1 MTWPN
6 GADVTDEPDLSE
18 NQNYLQRMLEDAGS
32 KVTVLTTL
40 HEDLQAIKDQQIR
53 FARRMLTV
61 CAMLALVAIAALAIG
76 IFLIGDVRDA
86 QRNAASATAGLTIVT
101 GQNRAFIDGLDE
113 VARKA
118 QENGAAT
125 SKQQCGELEKLKA
138 AIRAVIRSSPQGRS
152 IAADVAVNRFKRRD
166 CDKLPNAKPVA
177 P

>member
-1 MTWPN
+1 M
-6 GADVTDEPDLSE
+6 TDEPDLTE
-18 NQNYLQRMLEDAGS
+18 DQDYLQKMLEDSGT
-32 KVTVLTTL
+32 KVAVLTTL
-40 HEDLQAIKDQQIR
+40 HDDLQAIKDQQVR

-61 CAMLALVAIAALAIG
+61 CGALAFVAIAALAIG
-76 IFLIGDVRDA
+76 IVLIGDVREA

-101 GQNRAFIDGLDE
+101 AQNRNFIDGLDE

-118 QENGAAT
+118 QENGATT

-138 AIRAVIRSSPQGRS
+138 AIRAVIRSSPQGRTA
-152 IAADVAVNRFKRRD
+152 AADVAVNRFKRRD